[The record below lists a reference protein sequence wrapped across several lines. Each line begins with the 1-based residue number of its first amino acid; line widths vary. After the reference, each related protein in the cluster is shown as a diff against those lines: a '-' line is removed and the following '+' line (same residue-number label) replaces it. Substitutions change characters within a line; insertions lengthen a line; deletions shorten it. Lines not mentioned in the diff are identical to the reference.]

1 MFVVIRRY
9 AAGARADEVA
19 RRVGE
24 GLVPALR
31 DLPGFRAYYAFV
43 GEDGRPA
50 SVSIV
55 DSRAAAVVANER
67 AREWVAANMAD
78 LIPDPPEVTMG
89 EMLVDAATF
98 GEGAG
103 QEAAASGGGAQEVP
117 HDALD

>member
-9 AAGARADEVA
+9 PGGARADEVA

-24 GLVPALR
+24 GLVPVLR
-31 DLPGFRAYYAFV
+31 RQPEFRAYYAFV
-43 GEDGRPA
+43 GEDGRPV

-55 DSRAAAVVANER
+55 ESRSAAVVANER
-67 AREWVAANMAD
+67 ARDWVASNMAD
-78 LIPDPPEVTMG
+78 LIPDPPEVMMG

-103 QEAAASGGGAQEVP
+103 EEVAAPESGVRE
-117 HDALD
+117 LS

>member
-24 GLVPALR
+24 GLVPILR
-31 DLPGFRAYYAFV
+31 QQSGFRAYYAFV
-43 GEDGRPA
+43 GEDGRPV

-55 DSRAAAVVANER
+55 ESRSAAVVANER
-67 AREWVAANMAD
+67 AREWVASNMAD
-78 LIPDPPEVTMG
+78 LIRASPEVMMG
-89 EMLVDAATF
+89 EILVDAAAF
-98 GEGAG
+98 DEGTG
-103 QEAAASGGGAQEVP
+103 KEVAAPESGARELS

>member
-1 MFVVIRRY
+1 MFVVIRKY
-9 AAGARADEVA
+9 AAEAAAEEVA

-24 GLVPALR
+24 GLVPVLR

-43 GEDGRPA
+43 GEDNRPV

-55 DSRAAAVVANER
+55 AAHADAVLANR
-67 AREWVAANMAD
+67 RVRDWVASNMAD
-78 LIPDPPEVTMG
+78 LIPDPPEITMG

-103 QEAAASGGGAQEVP
+103 EEEGTQEGHPEAPWADGGV
-117 HDALD
+117 

>member
-9 AAGARADEVA
+9 AAGARANEVA
-19 RRVGE
+19 QRVGE
-24 GLVPALR
+24 GLVPILTK
-31 DLPGFRAYYAFV
+31 LPGFRAYYCFV
-43 GEDGRPA
+43 GEDGRPV

-78 LIPDPPEVTMG
+78 LLPDPPEVTMG

-98 GEGAG
+98 DEAEAREAAG
-103 QEAAASGGGAQEVP
+103 QEVS

>member
-1 MFVVIRRY
+1 VFVVIRRY

-24 GLVPALR
+24 GLVPVLR

-43 GEDGRPA
+43 GEDGRPI

-55 DSRAAAVVANER
+55 ASRDAAVVANER
-67 AREWVAANMAD
+67 VRGWMAANMAD
-78 LIPDPPEVTMG
+78 LLPDPPDVTMG

-103 QEAAASGGGAQEVP
+103 REAAAPEAAAREVP
-117 HDALD
+117 HDAMD

>member
-1 MFVVIRRY
+1 MFVVVRRY
-9 AAGARADEVA
+9 AAGARASEVA

-24 GLVPALR
+24 GLVPILTK
-31 DLPGFRAYYAFV
+31 LPGFRAYYCFV
-43 GEDGRPA
+43 GEDGRPV

-55 DSRAAAVVANER
+55 DSRAAAVVANDR

-89 EMLVDAATF
+89 EMLVDAATSS
-98 GEGAG
+98 ETDAREAAG
-103 QEAAASGGGAQEVP
+103 QELS